1 MFPALATFT
10 VVAPILLITGIVI
23 LSIGVLY
30 RIREQI
36 LVSVG
41 FLLLGLAFV
50 SAIAALNSTDE
61 NLIITYN
68 WKYSIVKQLEIAF
81 LNPFRGPATPGIVQI
96 NAWLGAK
103 QYMVLAAT
111 LLILG
116 VTVLSYVGTLMMGVS
131 TKIAS
136 ALAVIVAILGFAG
149 IGLMGKAV
157 NALVYQAPITEFI
170 KYFNQS
176 AGLRAASILLAFII
190 LVAGAG
196 SIYYETKTRA
206 YLLYS
211 VSFLLS
217 AVGWAL
223 LMSTAFYRYQILVT
237 HELIMKNNIATSN
250 AIFLS
255 AAGFIVVGAVGL
267 LIASI
272 IEVISSAAA
281 GLEEVEGLEE
291 IGEEIEE
298 VEGEVE
304 EEAETGAETEEEE
317 SGEEE
322 GS

>member
-1 MFPALATFT
+1 VFPALATFT

-111 LLILG
+111 LLVLG
-116 VTVLSYVGTLMMGVS
+116 VTVLSYVGTLMMGAS

-149 IGLMGKAV
+149 IGLMSKAV

-217 AVGWAL
+217 AIGWAL
-223 LMSTAFYRYQILVT
+223 LMSTAFYRYQILAT
-237 HELIMKNNIATSN
+237 HELIMENNIATSN

-304 EEAETGAETEEEE
+304 EAETGAETEEEE